1 MTIRARIAMAN
12 ASQTERHVLADAQAA
27 ARAVA
32 EWLLERALAVEGN
45 AALCLAGGQTPRLV
59 YAMLTEAPF
68 RDRFPW
74 DRAHW
79 FFGDERVVAAD
90 DPRSNYRMVREAL
103 FDRAPV
109 SPANIH
115 AVPTETGDAEKS
127 AAAYEV
133 ALQQFYG
140 SERLAA
146 NQALFAATLLGVGDD
161 GHTASL
167 FPGNPALQERKR
179 WAIAVRD
186 PSVPEPRVTLT
197 IPCSKA
203 AARSRSSPRASR
215 SARSLRNWLM
225 IGICPQRR
233 FIRRGGYAGSLIAQ
247 RLVQRRHERQIQAAV
262 ERRAATYLGD

>member
-1 MTIRARIAMAN
+1 MAN
-12 ASQTERHVLADAQAA
+12 ASQTERHVLPDAEAA

-32 EWLLERALAVEGN
+32 EWLLERALAVEGK
-45 AALCLAGGQTPRLV
+45 AALCLAGGQTPRQV
-59 YAMLTEAPF
+59 YTMLAEAPL

-90 DPRSNYRMVREAL
+90 NPRSNYRMVREAL

-109 SPANIH
+109 PPENIH
-115 AVPTETGDAEKS
+115 AVPTETGNAEKS
-127 AAAYEV
+127 AAAYEA
-133 ALQQFYG
+133 ALQLFYG

-167 FPGNPALQERKR
+167 FPGNPVLQERKR

-197 IPCSKA
+197 IPALESSGEVAFLATGEPKRAIVAQLANDQDLPAGRIHPAGRLRWFLDRA
-203 AARSRSSPRASR
+203 AAGTTP
-215 SARSLRNWLM
+215 
-225 IGICPQRR
+225 P
-233 FIRRGGYAGSLIAQ
+233 
-247 RLVQRRHERQIQAAV
+247 
-262 ERRAATYLGD
+262 